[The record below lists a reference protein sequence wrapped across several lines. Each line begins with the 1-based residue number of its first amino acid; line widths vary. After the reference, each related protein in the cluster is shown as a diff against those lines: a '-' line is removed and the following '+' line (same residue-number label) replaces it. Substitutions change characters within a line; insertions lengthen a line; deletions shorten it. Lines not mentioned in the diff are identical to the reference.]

1 MRKEDEM
8 RKVIL
13 LMGMGLD
20 GVGAHGW
27 SPPIADEAAASELH
41 EDMWKNLKSVDTF
54 IFGRV
59 NYNLWKE
66 VWPPLA
72 TSPSSSEFEKRFS
85 RITDDMKKI
94 VVSSTL
100 KSVDW
105 PSSADIS
112 LITEDVSKEIGE
124 LKQQTGKDMVIV
136 GGPKIAQT
144 FTKLNLVDEYHIYL
158 HPMLMG
164 EGTTLL
170 GGLPGTR
177 RLDLTKAKMFKAGVV
192 GLQYGRPIDG
202 ER

>member
-1 MRKEDEM
+1 M

-20 GVGAHGW
+20 GVSARGW
-27 SPPIADEAAASELH
+27 SPPIADEVAASEVH
-41 EDMWKNLKSVDTF
+41 EAMWEELKSIDTF

-59 NYNLWKE
+59 NYELWKK

-85 RITDDMKKI
+85 RLTDSVRKLVI
-94 VVSSTL
+94 STTL

-105 PSSADIS
+105 PHSGDIS
-112 LITEDVSKEIGE
+112 LVTGDISKEIGRVKE
-124 LKQQTGKDMVIV
+124 EPGKNLAIV

-144 FTKLNLVDEYHIYL
+144 FTKLGLIDEYHLYV
-158 HPMLMG
+158 HPTIVG

-170 GGLPGTR
+170 GGLRSPR
-177 RLDLTKAKMFKAGVV
+177 QLRLISARVFKAGVV
-192 GLQYGRPIDG
+192 GLRLKPAD
-202 ER
+202 